1 MFSQGTS
8 ISDRT
13 PTQSLL
19 RISITIFTGFLLVG
33 PFLGILLSALV
44 YGNAMESFLKDQ
56 NSIDP
61 SMAMPLIF
69 VQGMTTFV
77 GLIVFPIIH
86 ITRLENKPLTPLVD
100 KRMHLNQ
107 VLLLVALIGL
117 AFPIAISPLS
127 EFNAQATFPEFLSG
141 FEQWARQQ
149 EDLLAKMTK
158 VLTTFDTIGGLLVAL
173 FVIAVLP
180 AIGEELAFRGMI
192 QNELWRG
199 SKNIHLAI
207 WASAFIFSA
216 IHMQFFGFIPRLLL
230 GALFGYL
237 YYWSGNLIVPIV
249 AHFVNNAFGVVMIY
263 LYNIKVISTDFEEVE
278 SAPWSLVII
287 CVIVAGVLLH
297 QVRNLYLNTPTS
309 ASDQSY

>member
-1 MFSQGTS
+1 
-8 ISDRT
+8 
-13 PTQSLL
+13 
-19 RISITIFTGFLLVG
+19 
-33 PFLGILLSALV
+33 
-44 YGNAMESFLKDQ
+44 MESFLKDQ

>member
-33 PFLGILLSALV
+33 PFLGILLAALV
-44 YGNAMESFLKDQ
+44 YDNAMEPFMKSG
-56 NSIDP
+56 SVDP
-61 SMAMPLIF
+61 TMAKPLIF
-69 VQGMTTFV
+69 VQGMTTFI
-77 GLIVFPIIH
+77 GLILFPIIH
-86 ITRLENKPLTPLVD
+86 ITRLEHKPLAPLVD
-100 KRMHLNQ
+100 NRTYLAQ
-107 VLLLVALIGL
+107 ALLLVGVLGL
-117 AFPIAISPLS
+117 VFPLAISPLS
-127 EFNAQATFPEFLSG
+127 EWNAHMKFPEFMGG

-149 EDLLAKMTK
+149 EDLLTEMTR
-158 VLTTFDTIGGLLVAL
+158 VLTNFDTIGGLLVAL

-199 SKNIHLAI
+199 TNNVHVAI
-207 WASAFIFSA
+207 WVSAFVFSA
-216 IHMQFFGFIPRLLL
+216 IHMQFFGFVPRLLL

-249 AHFVNNAFGVVMIY
+249 AHFINNAFGVVMIY
-263 LYNIKVISTDFEEVE
+263 LYNIKVITTDIEQVE
-278 SAPWSLVII
+278 SAPWSVVIV
-287 CVIVAGVLLH
+287 CVIVGGVLLY
-297 QVRNLYLNTPTS
+297 QVRKLYLNAPTT
-309 ASDQSY
+309 ASNQSY